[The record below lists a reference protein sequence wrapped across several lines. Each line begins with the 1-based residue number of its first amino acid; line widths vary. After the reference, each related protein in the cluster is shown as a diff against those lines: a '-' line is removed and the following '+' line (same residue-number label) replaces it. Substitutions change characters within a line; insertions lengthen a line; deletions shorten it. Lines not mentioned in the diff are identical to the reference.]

1 MNELVL
7 HDTRYSPMNG
17 DTKENLVVSII
28 DDDPSVLRGLERLMK
43 EHGYMARCFTSA
55 REMLASGLPGED
67 ACLLIDV
74 AIPEMDGLQ
83 LYKELRRRGCLTPAI
98 FITAL
103 DDPAVRKSVN
113 RLGAAG
119 LFRKPVDGDEL
130 LDAVKRVKCGG
141 KR

>member
-1 MNELVL
+1 
-7 HDTRYSPMNG
+7 MNG
-17 DTKENLVVSII
+17 ETQTNLVVSII

-43 EHGYMARCFTSA
+43 AHGYRARCFTSA
-55 REMLASGLPGED
+55 REMLASGLPDED

-74 AIPEMDGLQ
+74 AIPEMDGIQ
-83 LYKELRRRGCLTPAI
+83 LYAELRRRGCLTPAI

-130 LDAVKRVKCGG
+130 LDAVKRVKFGV
-141 KR
+141 KQ

>member
-1 MNELVL
+1 
-7 HDTRYSPMNG
+7 MNG
-17 DTKENLVVSII
+17 ETQTNLVVSIV

-43 EHGYMARCFTSA
+43 AHGYKARCFTSA
-55 REMLASGLPGED
+55 REILDSGLPDED

-83 LYKELRRRGCLTPAI
+83 LYKELRRRGCLTPVI

-130 LDAVKRVKCGG
+130 LDAVKRVKGG
-141 KR
+141 VKR